1 MILQIENMRQRKVI
15 ISGGGSGG
23 HIFPAVAIAK
33 SMKEKEDNIDFLFVG
48 ASDKMEMD
56 KVPNEGF
63 KIIGLWI
70 SGFHR
75 GKILRNLLFP
85 IKLIFSLVKSFFIIK
100 KFKPDLVI
108 GTGGFASGPILF
120 IASKLNI
127 PTLIQEQNSYA
138 GITNKILSNHVD
150 LICVAYDKMDRFFP
164 KNKIII
170 AGNPVRKNIVLMQN
184 NQHEIKKL
192 FNLNNEFK
200 TILIIG
206 GSLGA
211 KTINETIAN
220 GLEKFRENNLNII
233 WQTGES
239 YSDLAVQLVKDLNVS
254 GITTHTFI
262 KKIELAYQAADII
275 VSRAGAIAIS
285 ELCVVGKPVILVP
298 SPNVAENHQYKNA
311 QSLVNKNAAILVKDS
326 DSNNKLV
333 EEIIKL
339 KNNSDL
345 MNELSLNI
353 KKLEYENA
361 SSIIANYAFDL
372 IKK

>member
-1 MILQIENMRQRKVI
+1 MLYHEVFKQLESVRWNMQDDIPWHTFDGELLSDEQALTIKMNAITEWAALPATEMFLRDNANDSDFSAFMSIWFYEEQKHALTLIEY
-15 ISGGGSGG
+15 
-23 HIFPAVAIAK
+23 
-33 SMKEKEDNIDFLFVG
+33 L
-48 ASDKMEMD
+48 
-56 KVPNEGF
+56 
-63 KIIGLWI
+63 
-70 SGFHR
+70 
-75 GKILRNLLFP
+75 
-85 IKLIFSLVKSFFIIK
+85 K

-120 IASKLNI
+120 IASKFNI

-138 GITNKILSNHVD
+138 GITNKILSKYAD

-164 KNKIII
+164 KNKIIV
-170 AGNPVRKNIVLMQN
+170 AGNPVRKNIVMMQN
-184 NQHEIKKL
+184 NQHEINKL
-192 FNLNNEFK
+192 FNLNRELK

-211 KTINETIAN
+211 KTINETIAK
-220 GLEKFRENNLNII
+220 GLEKFRDNNLNII

-239 YSDLAVQLVKDLNVS
+239 YSDLAAQLVKDLNVG

-339 KNNSDL
+339 KSIEAFR
-345 MNELSLNI
+345 ELSKSPNSKVIVTDGKAPL
-353 KKLEYENA
+353 
-361 SSIIANYAFDL
+361 L
-372 IKK
+372 ID